1 MRTPAARKPKTAP
14 DDSRKYFS
22 DVTPEYENES
32 QDAFQVKVGSR
43 VVHEAFGN
51 GRILALDGSG
61 DNTRAVVDFV
71 SVGRKNLMLKY
82 ANLRP
87 Q

>member
-1 MRTPAARKPKTAP
+1 MKIP
-14 DDSRKYFS
+14 FIG
-22 DVTPEYENES
+22 YESES
-32 QDAFQVKVGSR
+32 QDAFHVKVGSR
-43 VVHEAFGN
+43 VVHESFGN

-61 DNTRAVVDFV
+61 DNTRAVVEFE
-71 SVGRKNLMLKY
+71 SIGRKNLMLKY

>member
-1 MRTPAARKPKTAP
+1 MRRQKKAP
-14 DDSRKYFS
+14 DDSEKYFS
-22 DVTPEYENES
+22 DVTPAYENES
-32 QDAFQVKVGSR
+32 QDAFHAKVGSR
-43 VVHEAFGN
+43 VVHESFGN
-51 GRILALDGSG
+51 GRILEVDGSG
-61 DNTRAVVDFV
+61 DNARAVVDFE

>member
-1 MRTPAARKPKTAP
+1 
-14 DDSRKYFS
+14 
-22 DVTPEYENES
+22 
-32 QDAFQVKVGSR
+32 
-43 VVHEAFGN
+43 VHESFGN
-51 GRILALDGSG
+51 GRILAVDGTG
-61 DNTRAVVDFV
+61 ENARAVVEFE